1 MTLNKASIQKKE
13 KGTDRKNHSK
23 KKYIS
28 HSIKKYSLVDDV
40 LTTGATLHRSC
51 ELLKPSAV
59 FVIAAHSLWIKENK
73 PYEQV
78 EKSIHFGKIRQKG
91 DSYESKAFKESR

>member
-1 MTLNKASIQKKE
+1 MTLNKASIQKG
-13 KGTDRKNHSK
+13 KGTDRKIIQRKNIYPITLK
-23 KKYIS
+23 NIL
-28 HSIKKYSLVDDV
+28 LVDDV

-78 EKSIHFGKIRQKG
+78 EKSIHFGKIRPKG

>member
-1 MTLNKASIQKKE
+1 MYKALDFKQSK
-13 KGTDRKNHSK
+13 HSK
-23 KKYIS
+23 KERAQIEKIIQRKNIYPIALKN
-28 HSIKKYSLVDDV
+28 ILLVDDV

-78 EKSIHFGKIRQKG
+78 EKKYTFW
-91 DSYESKAFKESR
+91 